1 MDNKRPIKKT
11 IIRYKKAKINLA
23 ECITTKRVRKKK
35 KIKTLELG
43 LLLKLKNKTI
53 KLKQKIS
60 KFLPFF
66 LSTTGYKF
74 YGFK

>member
-53 KLKQKIS
+53 KLK
-60 KFLPFF
+60 
-66 LSTTGYKF
+66 
-74 YGFK
+74 